1 MGSDRTFGQ
10 LVADYLVSAVEADGT
25 FVRITD
31 PDILVNTSTRTRV
44 EARFGATQLLTA
56 FRDAARPAMRDG
68 TILIIADETRELPA
82 RSTMGLGD
90 IVAYEYDLIDQPYGS
105 EIGFHFHT
113 EPNGRGPEIHRHEM
127 VNGGKRRR
135 YSGPNEH
142 KVPLD
147 QALNAFRGQMW
158 ANRYPGS
165 IAPTKP

>member
-1 MGSDRTFGQ
+1 
-10 LVADYLVSAVEADGT
+10 
-25 FVRITD
+25 
-31 PDILVNTSTRTRV
+31 
-44 EARFGATQLLTA
+44 
-56 FRDAARPAMRDG
+56 
-68 TILIIADETRELPA
+68 
-82 RSTMGLGD
+82 MGLGN

-147 QALNAFRGQMW
+147 QALNAFRG
-158 ANRYPGS
+158 
-165 IAPTKP
+165 

>member
-31 PDILVNTSTRTRV
+31 PDILVNTSTRTHV

-56 FRDAARPAMRDG
+56 FRDAARPAMPDG

-82 RSTMGLGD
+82 RSTMGLGN

-105 EIGFHFHT
+105 EVGFHFHT

-127 VNGGKRRR
+127 VNGGKRER
-135 YSGPNEH
+135 YSGPKAH

-147 QALNAFRGQMW
+147 QALDAFRGQMW
-158 ANRYPGS
+158 ANRYQGS